1 MHTLYSIELEGTA
14 SGGEPYYHEVIV
26 QCDDYEPAGKAPVAV
41 SRHARLLRDIA
52 GPLVRYSIHAY
63 TPVILSADRM
73 SQGATSI
80 GPLDEH
86 HPPVRQAL
94 R

>member
-1 MHTLYSIELEGTA
+1 MHTLYEIELDGTA
-14 SGGEPYYHEVIV
+14 RGGEPYFHSVIV
-26 QCDDYEPAGKAPVAV
+26 QCDDFEPAGLAPIAV

-52 GPLVRYSIHAY
+52 GPLVRYSIHVY
-63 TPVILSADRM
+63 TPVILSADRN
-73 SQGATSI
+73 SESATSI

-86 HPPVRQAL
+86 HVPVRQVL